1 MTHRSLILVTLVAA
15 SACGITEPDNVRIV
29 RGTVV
34 AASDG
39 GGFVQGQVIDNV
51 QMTLRYTAPLTLSAS
66 VRDDGLSDA
75 NGAWELA
82 SGPPP
87 GQFDPDC
94 DTLSVIGVKSG
105 FVTAQMRLASLCGQ
119 GAGVVEN
126 VVIEMTPN

>member
-1 MTHRSLILVTLVAA
+1 MTLVAA

-39 GGFVQGQVIDNV
+39 GGFVQGQLIDNV
-51 QMTLRYTAPLTLSAS
+51 QMTLRYTAPLTLSVS

-75 NGAWELA
+75 NGAWELV

-87 GQFDPDC
+87 GQSDPDC
-94 DTLSVIGVKSG
+94 STLTVIGVKSG
-105 FVTAQMRLASLCGQ
+105 FSTTQLRLQGLCGQ
-119 GAGVVEN
+119 GAGLLEDVVL
-126 VVIEMTPN
+126 EMTPN